1 MSKPKMKISIVGLDK
16 NGNVVSKDQTRY
28 SWAIS
33 ELQDMF
39 NGMTNQLYLGKIQHI
54 AISRED

>member
-1 MSKPKMKISIVGLDK
+1 MKISIVGLDK

-39 NGMTNQLYLGKIQHI
+39 NGMKNQLYLGKIQHI